1 MKCILS
7 KYFAYGMLI
16 YTLSSLFYLVSTRTI
31 GTPFNDSL
39 SEEQRKIKKESAEVR
54 KNIYVQGILLSTL
67 LVFISQPFQ
76 KC

>member
-54 KNIYVQGILLSTL
+54 KNIFVQGILLSTL

>member
-1 MKCILS
+1 MHCILS

-16 YTLSSLFYLVSTRTI
+16 YTLSSIFYIVSTRTI

-39 SEEQRKIKKESAEVR
+39 NETQRKIKKESAEVR
-54 KNIYVQGILLSTL
+54 KNIFVQGILLSTL
-67 LVFISQPFQ
+67 LIFIYQPFK